1 MKQYLGF
8 DVGGTSIKVGV
19 VEENARVVYH
29 EKLPIPPDYDAFH
42 GAALRLLSPAEEGI
56 SDPLRHRRQ
65 LLRRHQPGNGRG
77 VCQARAKPDLPHRP
91 GILQAAGNGG
101 RARGAGKRTET
112 VRRWARSGA
121 AARPICRTSSH
132 SCWVRGFGGAVCV
145 GGKVFTG
152 AHFLAGDMGYAY
164 PLPEDTSYGQYIAP
178 VEVEKRYRELTG
190 GFKTIPEMKQ
200 TQDDDPAARD
210 CYLRFIDGLANA
222 LLTMQYVMDPEMFLL
237 GGGITSWPEL
247 IPELEAHIAALVQ
260 RRDGPLVPHVRACTH
275 QNDANLLGAVYNLK
289 QTFGL

>member
-29 EKLPIPPDYDAFH
+29 EKLPIPPDYDAFMEQLSGCYH
-42 GAALRLLSPAEEGI
+42 RLKKEYPTLCGIGISSCGGINPATGIVFAKLAPSLTYLIGREYYKLREMVDVPVALEKDGNCAALGEIWCGSAT
-56 SDPLRHRRQ
+56 
-65 LLRRHQPGNGRG
+65 
-77 VCQARAKPDLPHRP
+77 DLQNFITLVL
-91 GILQAAGNGG
+91 G
-101 RARGAGKRTET
+101 
-112 VRRWARSGA
+112 S
-121 AARPICRTSSH
+121 
-132 SCWVRGFGGAVCV
+132 GFGGAVCV

-200 TQDDDPAARD
+200 TQDDDPAAKD

-222 LLTMQYVMDPEMFLL
+222 LLTMQSVSYTQSPSPRDPK
-237 GGGITSWPEL
+237 TSRMPSS
-247 IPELEAHIAALVQ
+247 A
-260 RRDGPLVPHVRACTH
+260 
-275 QNDANLLGAVYNLK
+275 
-289 QTFGL
+289 

>member
-19 VEENARVVYH
+19 VEENACVVYH
-29 EKLPIPPDYDAFH
+29 EKLPIPPDYDAFMEQLSGCYH
-42 GAALRLLSPAEEGI
+42 RLKKEYPALCGIGISSCGGINPATGVVFAKLAPSLTYLIGREYYKLREMVDVPVALEKDGNCAALGEIWCGSAT
-56 SDPLRHRRQ
+56 
-65 LLRRHQPGNGRG
+65 
-77 VCQARAKPDLPHRP
+77 DLQNFITLVL
-91 GILQAAGNGG
+91 G
-101 RARGAGKRTET
+101 
-112 VRRWARSGA
+112 S
-121 AARPICRTSSH
+121 
-132 SCWVRGFGGAVCV
+132 GFGGAVCV

>member
-1 MKQYLGF
+1 MV
-8 DVGGTSIKVGV
+8 DVPV
-19 VEENARVVYH
+19 AL
-29 EKLPIPPDYDAFH
+29 EKD
-42 GAALRLLSPAEEGI
+42 GNCAALGEIWCGSAT
-56 SDPLRHRRQ
+56 
-65 LLRRHQPGNGRG
+65 
-77 VCQARAKPDLPHRP
+77 DLQNFITLVL
-91 GILQAAGNGG
+91 G
-101 RARGAGKRTET
+101 
-112 VRRWARSGA
+112 S
-121 AARPICRTSSH
+121 
-132 SCWVRGFGGAVCV
+132 GFGGAVCV

>member
-1 MKQYLGF
+1 MLG
-8 DVGGTSIKVGV
+8 S
-19 VEENARVVYH
+19 
-29 EKLPIPPDYDAFH
+29 
-42 GAALRLLSPAEEGI
+42 
-56 SDPLRHRRQ
+56 
-65 LLRRHQPGNGRG
+65 
-77 VCQARAKPDLPHRP
+77 
-91 GILQAAGNGG
+91 
-101 RARGAGKRTET
+101 
-112 VRRWARSGA
+112 
-121 AARPICRTSSH
+121 
-132 SCWVRGFGGAVCV
+132 GFGGAVCV

-260 RRDGPLVPHVRACTH
+260 RRDGPLVPRVRACTH

>member
-29 EKLPIPPDYDAFH
+29 EKLPIPPDYDAFMEQLSDCYH
-42 GAALRLLSPAEEGI
+42 RLKKEYPTLCGIGISSCGGINPATGVVFAKLAPSLTYLIGREYYKLREMVDVPVALEKDGNCAALGEIWCGSAT
-56 SDPLRHRRQ
+56 
-65 LLRRHQPGNGRG
+65 
-77 VCQARAKPDLPHRP
+77 DLQNFITLVL
-91 GILQAAGNGG
+91 G
-101 RARGAGKRTET
+101 
-112 VRRWARSGA
+112 S
-121 AARPICRTSSH
+121 
-132 SCWVRGFGGAVCV
+132 GFGGAVCV

-200 TQDDDPAARD
+200 TQDDDPAAKD

-260 RRDGPLVPHVRACTH
+260 RRDGPLVPRVRACTH